1 MIRAD
6 PRLLLAVLLAGLALA
21 MVAAIA
27 VGPVSLPFGTVVA
40 ALRGG
45 DGGAASERVFSI
57 VREVRLPRVV
67 LAAVVGA
74 ALALAGAAFQGLLRN
89 PLADPFILGTSSGA
103 ALAAT
108 LFIALGASLGAS
120 SVGFGAMLLPLVS
133 FAGALLALSAVYL
146 LARTGGRVP
155 VETLLLSGVIVNAFL
170 FAVVLLVLALARLE
184 AVEILLWLM
193 GSLSLA
199 VEPRLIAVVSA
210 ITLVAG
216 VAIWTMARDLDAMSL
231 GEDQASLLG
240 VTTERLK
247 RRLFF
252 LVSLVVGAAV
262 SVSGIIG
269 FVGLIV
275 PHLARMTVGAAH
287 RLLLPAS
294 ALLGAIFLVVADA
307 FARTALAPRELPV
320 GVVTALAGAPFFL
333 ALLRR
338 RKRAF

>member
-6 PRLLLAVLLAGLALA
+6 PRLVLALLMAVLA
-21 MVAAIA
+21 
-27 VGPVSLPFGTVVA
+27 LPFGTVVA

-45 DGGAASERVFSI
+45 DDAAASVRI

-120 SVGFGAMLLPLVS
+120 SVGLGAMLLPLVS
-133 FAGALLALSAVYL
+133 FVGSLLALTAVYA

-199 VEPRLIAVVSA
+199 VAPRLIVVVSA
-210 ITLVAG
+210 ITAVAG

-294 ALLGAIFLVVADA
+294 ALIGAIFLVVADA

-320 GVVTALAGAPFFL
+320 GVVTALAGAPFFI